1 MSLLK
6 LYWYVPILILIF
18 VTSILL
24 TIKLK
29 GIQFRKIFNALKLM
43 LKSNKEGNGEISS
56 FGALCVSLSAT
67 IGTGSIIGVA
77 VAIKIG
83 GPGTLLWMIIFS
95 ILSLSIK
102 YSEGFL
108 AIKYRKIENDF
119 VIGGPFSYIEY
130 GMGKKYRF
138 LSKSYALFG
147 LLAAT
152 LGIGTM
158 TQSNGI
164 TDAFRN
170 TFISSCNT
178 WTNLKIS
185 ILIGAVIAI
194 ISGLVIFGG
203 TKRIT
208 RICESVIPLVTVIYI
223 FSILL
228 IIFNNISLLS
238 SSVELIIKSA
248 FNIKSFTIGTTNY
261 LFITMIVQGSQKGV
275 FINEAGLGSSAIA
288 LSCSK
293 EKDPETQ
300 GLISMGA
307 MLVTTFISIL
317 TGIVIVLMSSYTKDL
332 SGINIT
338 NDAFI
343 NGLSFN
349 PIISSL
355 ILFIC
360 ILFFAITTIIGWS
373 LYGLK
378 CLNYLF
384 NKNKKLEKNYL
395 MIYIIMVFLGA
406 IIKVDFIWNIADVCN
421 ALMAIPNLIA
431 LIYLSD
437 IVSMETN

>member
-1 MSLLK
+1 
-6 LYWYVPILILIF
+6 
-18 VTSILL
+18 
-24 TIKLK
+24 
-29 GIQFRKIFNALKLM
+29 
-43 LKSNKEGNGEISS
+43 
-56 FGALCVSLSAT
+56 
-67 IGTGSIIGVA
+67 
-77 VAIKIG
+77 
-83 GPGTLLWMIIFS
+83 MIIFS

-108 AIKYRKIENDF
+108 AIKFRKIENDF

-248 FNIKSFTIGTTNY
+248 FNIKSFTTLPYFNSFYI
-261 LFITMIVQGSQKGV
+261 
-275 FINEAGLGSSAIA
+275 
-288 LSCSK
+288 LS
-293 EKDPETQ
+293 
-300 GLISMGA
+300 
-307 MLVTTFISIL
+307 
-317 TGIVIVLMSSYTKDL
+317 
-332 SGINIT
+332 
-338 NDAFI
+338 
-343 NGLSFN
+343 
-349 PIISSL
+349 
-355 ILFIC
+355 
-360 ILFFAITTIIGWS
+360 
-373 LYGLK
+373 
-378 CLNYLF
+378 
-384 NKNKKLEKNYL
+384 
-395 MIYIIMVFLGA
+395 
-406 IIKVDFIWNIADVCN
+406 KV
-421 ALMAIPNLIA
+421 
-431 LIYLSD
+431 
-437 IVSMETN
+437 